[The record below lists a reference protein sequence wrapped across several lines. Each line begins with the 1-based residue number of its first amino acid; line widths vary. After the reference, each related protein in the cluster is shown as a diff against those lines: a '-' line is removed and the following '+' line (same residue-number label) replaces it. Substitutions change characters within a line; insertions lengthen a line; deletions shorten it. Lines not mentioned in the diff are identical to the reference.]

1 MKKQILTFSSS
12 LVVLLLAGCG
22 GGGGGGG
29 GAASNSTSPVPV
41 PSTLQ
46 AAGTTKTYDINS
58 VDGIIQSRQ
67 FSTMRIDQAGGG
79 STISATTDANG
90 FLTNLTFN
98 ILVPGSTFSQSY
110 QNLTALSPNIFNIN
124 TLSQA
129 LLSVGAGNVA
139 NGEIISAQINP
150 TTTLSYTAYG
160 AWASQNGVTETA
172 GGMSLGVPT
181 AAMPVAGTATYNG
194 TTLGVMTNASG
205 GLAVW
210 GGIQLVANFGT
221 GSVATTISNLQ
232 TQVIDTSAMGSL
244 ANMTGTATIAGNQ
257 YSGTLSGGG
266 LSGTQV
272 GSFYGPSAAETGG
285 AWKVAGSGVT
295 VIGSYG
301 AKQ

>member
-1 MKKQILTFSSS
+1 MSKKYLMLSSS
-12 LVVLLLAGCG
+12 LIVLLLAGCG
-22 GGGGGGG
+22 GGGGGGT
-29 GAASNSTSPVPV
+29 ASSSSTPVPV

-46 AAGTTKTYDINS
+46 AAGTTKTYDVNS
-58 VDGIIQSRQ
+58 AVGLIQNRQ
-67 FSTMRIDQAGGG
+67 FTLERVDQAGGG
-79 STISATTDANG
+79 STITATTDASG
-90 FLTNLTFN
+90 NLTTMTYN
-98 ILVPGSTFSQSY
+98 IITPGSTFNQTY
-110 QNLTALSPNIFNIN
+110 QATSPLSPNIFNIN

-129 LLSVGAGNVA
+129 LLSVAAGNVS
-139 NGEIISAQINP
+139 NGAFISALINP

-160 AWASQNGVTETA
+160 AWASQNGVTMTA
-172 GGMSLGVPT
+172 GAISLGVPT
-181 AAMPVAGTATYNG
+181 AVMPVAGTATYNG

-232 TQVIDTSAMGSL
+232 TQVIDTSATGTLS
-244 ANMTGTATIAGNQ
+244 NMTGTATIAGNQ

-272 GSFYGPSAAETGG
+272 GSFYGPGAAETGG
-285 AWKVAGSGVT
+285 TWKVAGGGVT